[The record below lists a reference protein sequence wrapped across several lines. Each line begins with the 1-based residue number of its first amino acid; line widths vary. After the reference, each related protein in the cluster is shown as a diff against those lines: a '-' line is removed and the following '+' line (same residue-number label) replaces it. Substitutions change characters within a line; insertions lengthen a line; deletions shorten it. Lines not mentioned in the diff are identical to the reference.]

1 MMLQGLKPGPNIDIW
16 EKWLNG
22 SLNCSLRAFNMA
34 TSGDIKRPEA
44 LQTPSAPLCY
54 RGAYLRW
61 PSGLPPGKP
70 TFICIVC
77 PIMSGLSSK
86 LVIIASIICRT
97 LHLNEASYMLLC
109 LNESKA
115 SKDRRR
121 CFHLFREELLHTS
134 SSVCTVR
141 NRCHLLC
148 YGFISE
154 TCQQMK
160 NIRNIYVPANPKAQ
174 TIIYWIIH
182 AYNWKSIIHFSTQ
195 ILLKQS
201 YITD

>member
-1 MMLQGLKPGPNIDIW
+1 
-16 EKWLNG
+16 
-22 SLNCSLRAFNMA
+22 MA
-34 TSGDIKRPEA
+34 ASGDIKRPEA

-115 SKDRRR
+115 SNNRLR
-121 CFHLFREELLHTS
+121 CFHPFCSGRNFSIHHHQYAPLGTGATCCVMVLFQKR
-134 SSVCTVR
+134 V
-141 NRCHLLC
+141 NR
-148 YGFISE
+148 
-154 TCQQMK
+154 
-160 NIRNIYVPANPKAQ
+160 
-174 TIIYWIIH
+174 
-182 AYNWKSIIHFSTQ
+182 
-195 ILLKQS
+195 
-201 YITD
+201 